1 MAPVFHVTIALI
13 AAWAMAVIACSTF
26 VAKIGSLDVRTPL
39 IVFHTILAHTALNAK
54 VCNFAIACVTA
65 GAMGLPF
72 IYSAIK
78 ANALPV
84 EGAASHVDFYTIGAH
99 TALLAPFAHIKIAL
113 VTTGTVGTFFNSTL
127 QTHIVADFL
136 GGAAV
141 ADFRA

>member
-1 MAPVFHVTIALI
+1 MAPVFHVTIALV

-99 TALLAPFAHIKIAL
+99 TALLAPLLHNKIAL